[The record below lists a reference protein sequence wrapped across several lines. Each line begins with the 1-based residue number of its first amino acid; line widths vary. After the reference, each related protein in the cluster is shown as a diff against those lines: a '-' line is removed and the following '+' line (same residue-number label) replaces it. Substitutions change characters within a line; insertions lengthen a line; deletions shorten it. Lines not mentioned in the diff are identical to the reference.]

1 MLEERG
7 LGKQKNYARTNDG
20 QRYTD
25 VNEYG
30 KRNMKYTERNLH
42 TCRKLK

>member
-7 LGKQKNYARTNDG
+7 SGKQNITHALNDG

-25 VNEYG
+25 VNEFG
-30 KRNMKYTERNLH
+30 KLNMKYTERNLH
-42 TCRKLK
+42 WKLK